1 MAGGWRFP
9 TSVIRRLQSARSF
22 PRTADVSSVS
32 ARDTLVALGASLL
45 AAGLLARLGRRIGL
59 PTIPLFMI
67 AGLLFGPNTPG
78 IQLVDHPERLRAARR
93 RSG

>member
-1 MAGGWRFP
+1 
-9 TSVIRRLQSARSF
+9 
-22 PRTADVSSVS
+22 VS

-67 AGLLFGPNTPG
+67 AGLLFGPNTPASSSSTT
-78 IQLVDHPERLRAARR
+78 PATSRCSRR
-93 RSG
+93 WA